1 MDNTPTRTMPVKVRP
16 VPQMQIGVE
25 FEEAVPGSHSRSAY
39 FGTPV
44 SATEMN
50 DYLSLSMDPLMIPGL
65 PECSSSTTTPTDQ
78 QETQVTRYTPTNVIT
93 SSPASIPRGVNAGAQ
108 MRQGYFVYLLGEYS
122 IHRCDKFFRQPTI
135 LMRELLAT
143 KLQRSRQI
151 LEFMYLGAK
160 VFETFDRKPEEAA
173 TSSCSPWLTR
183 YSSQVSKS
191 YDTPNPYPSQQE
203 VEDRL
208 NGLLELAFLTFM
220 VLSTSAGY
228 ATLRLALPNFL
239 RLVSDDPCLWVE
251 HERSGLLG
259 VSLPATLISNRVE
272 IRRFVFY
279 DVKYSLVLGLPTLAE
294 YDTTGFSVVPG
305 TDIPVERVHGVPVEF
320 LVNITEVHNWRARMK
335 NVDWKVLEMRTLAW
349 RWGRSDVQ
357 SEDSVQMVYRIAIQE
372 AWRHTTLIYIYMG
385 MCGVTSDDP
394 RVQVSVRQIIRLM
407 GVEDTHLDVHFSVP
421 SVVAGLAARYE
432 LQRALII
439 RKLKSFIGMRI
450 WTLRGRDFARVL
462 EHLWHGPAVDGAA
475 VGWDDYVWARCK
487 VLPIR

>member
-1 MDNTPTRTMPVKVRP
+1 M
-16 VPQMQIGVE
+16 I
-25 FEEAVPGSHSRSAY
+25 FELQELLFRVYSVQ
-39 FGTPV
+39 T
-44 SATEMN
+44 
-50 DYLSLSMDPLMIPGL
+50 
-65 PECSSSTTTPTDQ
+65 STTTIVRSLHRRGLTYKKISRHAMQRDEADRTQFQFIVGMFYRADQ
-78 QETQVTRYTPTNVIT
+78 FVCVDESACDRRTTRRRYAWSYVGSRALVRDSFSRGGKYSIA
-93 SSPASIPRGVNAGAQ
+93 PALSLDGI
-108 MRQGYFVYLLGEYS
+108 LHYS

-135 LMRELLAT
+135 LMRELLST

-407 GVEDTHLDVHFSVP
+407 GLVEDTHLDVHFSVP